1 MNNSTSSDTP
11 RESQTLVCAC
21 TYVMGQV
28 GLSHDILEYPQ
39 DVSQHVGLGTC
50 MSWYVMGQVELSQ
63 DVLGCSQDVS
73 GHVRFGTCVCWYV
86 MGQVGLPWDVCM

>member
-1 MNNSTSSDTP
+1 
-11 RESQTLVCAC
+11 
-21 TYVMGQV
+21 
-28 GLSHDILEYPQ
+28 
-39 DVSQHVGLGTC
+39 